1 MFCSIWFHQAWC
13 KPVESNHL
21 PLGYRPRPSPFGLAC
36 EAEDCRLN
44 WYPFRDSNP
53 GSRFVGPTLWAAK
66 LKGCGAPGAIRTR
79 TSCGLNAVTPASWS
93 TGAWRPPRGIEP
105 GTCCLQGSCSAAELD
120 GRKMNKRLG
129 RPTGAA
135 GSLFLIVHNVK
146 QRDLKRD
153 CHPALAYRL
162 SMMFSENRYPLFGIM
177 LEVQARA
184 QPPARGYAKLSEA
197 EGGTGAEPT
206 RRPGASRALSRSL
219 HGIPRV
225 FTLLPVGGGFSP
237 AAGLIRLS

>member
-146 QRDLKRD
+146 QRDPTGPSTCAATR
-153 CHPALAYRL
+153 
-162 SMMFSENRYPLFGIM
+162 
-177 LEVQARA
+177 ARIRETLRSRRGDWCRTHA
-184 QPPARGYAKLSEA
+184 SAGRVTRAKPVFAWNSAGLCPPAC
-197 EGGTGAEPT
+197 
-206 RRPGASRALSRSL
+206 RRRA
-219 HGIPRV
+219 
-225 FTLLPVGGGFSP
+225 SP
-237 AAGLIRLS
+237 AAG